1 MPLRQLRVKCVRSNR
16 GLTLIEMIA
25 SLAIVAILAAI
36 AGVGI
41 VQITRGF
48 LLARDTSEVAQK
60 AQLAMARMVKEFS
73 HITDVAGGSSRTLQF
88 SAYHAD
94 DPATPEREF
103 VLAWDGTSGSPLWLT
118 SRTPAEDM
126 TDILVDNVVLFDLSY
141 VYYDLGGILT
151 TSSAPTALWEAA
163 RVDPA
168 RQAAIRVRLQL
179 VRTDYEELST
189 IVYLGKH
196 D

>member
-1 MPLRQLRVKCVRSNR
+1 MAAQQTIAERARSSR

-48 LLARDTSEVAQK
+48 LLARDTAEVAQK
-60 AQLAMARMVKEFS
+60 AQLAMARMVKEFA
-73 HITDVAGGSSRTLQF
+73 HLTDVAGGSNSSLRF

-94 DPATPEREF
+94 EPAAPEREF
-103 VLAWDGTSGSPLWLT
+103 ILSWDGTPGSPLLLT
-118 SRTPAEDM
+118 SRSAAGDM
-126 TDILVDNVVLFDLSY
+126 TDVLADGVVLFDLSY
-141 VYYDLGGILT
+141 IYYDLGGTLT
-151 TSSAPTALWEAA
+151 TTSTPTALWEAA
-163 RVDPA
+163 RTDPT
-168 RQAAIRVRLQL
+168 RQSAIRVRLQL
-179 VRTDYEELST
+179 VRTDYEELAAT
-189 IVYLGKH
+189 VYLGKH